1 MQNVQITISGRI
13 PNYFFGCVFPEYLEE
28 FEKAM
33 EYVTDEDIETLEE
46 FIVALHAT
54 TLEDVFDNGIEDFKG
69 KLDLDEIQAN
79 CPKLYALLNDIE
91 EQSMGHYNF
100 YEEVLDAPFDDV
112 HVIENDA
119 YITITV
125 DDEEVISQQKLETF
139 IGETGGVDFEEDE
152 ATGAFIQNFWDTQ
165 KERFGI
171 SAEELEDIYAF
182 RSENGALLI
191 SNWFEPKK
199 LKDFV
204 KREHNVTVE
213 HDNIVDLDFYIET
226 ENFDVSKLAFLQYAN
241 MADFR
246 NSAAEYVGSY
256 LFYDNEYIRPEQN
269 IMRDKGITLEY
280 EPQYTSLEFLIEG

>member
-13 PNYFFGCVFPEYLEE
+13 PNYFFGCVLPEYLEE

-139 IGETGGVDFEEDE
+139 IGETGNVDFEEDE

-199 LKDFV
+199 LKDYV